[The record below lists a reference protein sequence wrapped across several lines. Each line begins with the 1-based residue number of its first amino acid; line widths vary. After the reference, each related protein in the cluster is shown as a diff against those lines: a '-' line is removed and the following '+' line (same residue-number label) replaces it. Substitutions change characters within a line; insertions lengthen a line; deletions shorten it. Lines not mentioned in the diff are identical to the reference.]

1 MTKPS
6 QDYNPSF
13 SRDGAWIVFTTL
25 RGGSADIY
33 RVHPDGSGLERLT
46 DDPAFDDQGALSPGG
61 EAFAF
66 VSTRGGHANIWLLD
80 MASHKLRNLTPG
92 STGDFR
98 PAWSPDGEWI
108 AFSSD
113 RDSAHPKL
121 SFGAL
126 DSTEIYVLRKDGSEV
141 RRITHSD
148 ATAGSP
154 SWSQD
159 GSRIVFYEAALAE
172 NFKIVS
178 PQPIHGDMQLVSV
191 DWKSGER
198 RVLTKTAGEKWFPCW
213 LSPARI
219 AYISGGTYGGIERI
233 DGPAGARGEFSN
245 ASWAPD
251 GKTMVFHRETHSP

>member
-1 MTKPS
+1 MEKIRIAGLSIAPLAVAGCFLLFVGQAQGPQDLPTIAFASFAPIETSIFIADGDGGNTRPLLTKPS

-13 SRDGAWIVFTTL
+13 FRDGAWIVFTSL

-61 EAFAF
+61 EALAF

-126 DSTEIYVLRKDGSEV
+126 NSTEIYVMRKDGSEV

-154 SWSQD
+154 S
-159 GSRIVFYEAALAE
+159 
-172 NFKIVS
+172 
-178 PQPIHGDMQLVSV
+178 
-191 DWKSGER
+191 
-198 RVLTKTAGEKWFPCW
+198 
-213 LSPARI
+213 
-219 AYISGGTYGGIERI
+219 
-233 DGPAGARGEFSN
+233 
-245 ASWAPD
+245 
-251 GKTMVFHRETHSP
+251 